1 MVSEWSFVVCNN
13 SVWQHVDCMEVD
25 RKNIPD
31 SYMCEL
37 CEPRFIDKHRAI
49 QIQTRKRD
57 DLCTYCY
64 ISFTSIFYP
73 YMQQ

>member
-1 MVSEWSFVVCNN
+1 MAFLFAEWSCVVCD

-37 CEPRFIDKHRAI
+37 CEPRVIDKHRAI

-57 DLCTYCY
+57 DLCM
-64 ISFTSIFYP
+64 SIC
-73 YMQQ
+73 